1 MSDPLGQSSELDHVI
16 DLLAETAKGYF
27 PTLTEREVAGR
38 TPMEALAALG
48 GPLPEQG
55 DGTSKALVRL
65 IEASVDAATHS
76 SGPRFFSFV
85 VGGATPAALGG
96 DWLASTLDQNVGMW
110 LASPLGSGLEVIAI
124 DWLKELFRLP
134 AEWGGLLTSGATM
147 ANYTGLAAARRWWG
161 GQHDIDV
168 DEQGLA
174 GGPQVPVFSSGY
186 VHASAV
192 KALGML
198 GIGRRNIELLNADD
212 AGRLDV
218 AGLRS
223 RLTSL
228 GGAPSIIIVNAGE
241 VNTGDFDPMAPVVEL
256 ARANNAW
263 VHVDGA
269 FGLFSRVSPR
279 TLPLTEGIEGAH
291 SVIADGHKW
300 LNVPHDCGFVFVHDR
315 SLLEGVFT
323 SGAAYLVGG
332 GDEQPNFAMLGPE
345 SSRRARAFT
354 VWATL
359 SAYGSEGYRQ
369 MVERHLD
376 LTQRLA
382 HAIDEAPELER
393 LGDAPL
399 NIVCFRLH
407 PPGASDDQLDEL
419 NRHLAQ
425 AVLEDGR
432 VYVGTTVYRG
442 MVAFRPALVNW
453 RMTEADIDLLVEVV
467 REHAQRLA
475 A

>member
-1 MSDPLGQSSELDHVI
+1 MSDPLNDAPELGHVV
-16 DLLAETAKGYF
+16 DTLADAAKGYF
-27 PTLTEREVAGR
+27 PTLTERAVRGHS
-38 TPMEALAALG
+38 PQDALAALG
-48 GPLPEQG
+48 GPLPVHG
-55 DGTSKALVRL
+55 DGTSKALARL

-85 VGGATPAALGG
+85 VGGSTPAALGG

-110 LASPLGSGLEVIAI
+110 LASPLAGGLEVIAI

-134 AEWGGLLTSGATM
+134 AAWGGVLTSGATM
-147 ANYTGLAAARRWWG
+147 ASYTGLAAARRWWG
-161 GQHDIDV
+161 RQHDIDV
-168 DEQGLA
+168 DDEGLA
-174 GGPQVPVFSSGY
+174 GVPRVPVLSSGY
-186 VHASAV
+186 IHASAV

-198 GIGRRNIELLNADD
+198 GIGRRSVELLTADD
-212 AGRLDV
+212 AGRFDV
-218 AGLRS
+218 EALRD
-223 RLTSL
+223 RLVSI
-228 GGAPSIIIVNAGE
+228 GGAPSIIVVNAGE
-241 VNTGDFDPMAPVVEL
+241 VNAGDFDPMAPVIEL
-256 ARANNAW
+256 AHAHNAW

-332 GDEQPNFAMLGPE
+332 SDDQPNFAMLGPE

-359 SAYGSEGYRQ
+359 GAYGSEGYRL

-382 HAIDEAPELER
+382 RAIDEAPELER
-393 LGDAPL
+393 LAEAPL

-407 PPGASDDQLDEL
+407 PANAAEDDLDEL
-419 NRHLAQ
+419 NRRLAE

-432 VYVGTTVYRG
+432 VYVGTTVYKG

-453 RMTEADIDLLVEVV
+453 RMTETDIDLLVEVV
-467 REHAQRLA
+467 REHARRLTA
-475 A
+475 